1 MCCSPSKKKLNFS
14 QLNTE
19 NNYFVLLIYI
29 LLTALLR
36 SFVKLAYHMTLPLP
50 HSTISSPT
58 YVPVVSTQHH
68 FYLYCTR
75 FLLLI
80 IILLFKSN
88 SLLHLFSMINCP
100 YLLIIYKFSDKLPL
114 IPLLISLHYK
124 LTFYNTITR
133 YFAKIVFFFIHCY
146 F

>member
-1 MCCSPSKKKLNFS
+1 M
-14 QLNTE
+14 
-19 NNYFVLLIYI
+19 
-29 LLTALLR
+29 TALLR

-133 YFAKIVFFFIHCY
+133 YFAKIVFFLYTVTFKKAHFTILNKHFALKY
-146 F
+146 FNTKFASCT